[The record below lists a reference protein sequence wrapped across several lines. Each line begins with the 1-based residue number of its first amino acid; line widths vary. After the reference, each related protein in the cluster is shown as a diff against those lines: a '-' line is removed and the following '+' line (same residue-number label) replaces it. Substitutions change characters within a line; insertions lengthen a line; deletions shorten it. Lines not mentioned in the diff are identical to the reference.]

1 MEYATLNNGVKMPRL
16 GYGVYQVKNEEC
28 ERCVVD
34 AISAMPYPD
43 HYSASGSWLPW
54 EHPYETMKT
63 FGEKAAARH
72 RNSKGNEENST
83 SN

>member
-1 MEYATLNNGVKMPRL
+1 MYVSADVFGECAEKYVTA
-16 GYGVYQVKNEEC
+16 YGQYWAAISG
-28 ERCVVD
+28 VVD

-63 FGEKAAARH
+63 FGEKAAALPCRRAH
-72 RNSKGNEENST
+72 LDPVL
-83 SN
+83 